1 MTGTTAQITYASE
14 IARKGIHLA
23 SLLIPIIYLQ
33 LEHWTGVL
41 ILCAMTATSLLIDVL
56 MRVHP
61 RTRNLMLSLVGP
73 LLREHELSEDR
84 FHLTGASWVLIA
96 ATVTFVVFPTEIAV
110 AAFSVLIVSDTFAA
124 LIGRRFGHRGFMDK
138 SLAGSVAFVVSAL
151 VVVAS
156 WQAVFALSAT
166 FLVAGTVASVAA
178 AIAEAASSRLRLD
191 DNIAIPCTYGIV
203 HWLVA
208 VLLSSH

>member
-41 ILCAMTATSLLIDVL
+41 ILCAMTATSLSIDVL
-56 MRVHP
+56 MRVHQ
-61 RTRNLMLSLVGP
+61 RTRNVMLSLVGP
-73 LLREHELSEDR
+73 LLREHELSKDR
-84 FHLTGASWVLIA
+84 FRLTGASWVLIA
-96 ATVTFVVFPTEIAV
+96 ATLTFVVFPTQIAV
-110 AAFSVLIVSDTFAA
+110 TAFSVLIVSDTFAA

-156 WQAVFALSAT
+156 WQAVFALSVD
-166 FLVAGTVASVAA
+166 FLVAGSVASVAA

-208 VLLSSH
+208 VIQSSH